1 MVFFLRELRTHKSW
15 GPALVWQ
22 PALLG
27 IFNLDAK
34 AKINQLGLLGF
45 PIDENIFEFQI
56 PVNHP
61 FRVHILYRLYN
72 FGENFFDIIFV
83 AYSLPF

>member
-1 MVFFLRELRTHKSW
+1 MGCLMAGV
-15 GPALVWQ
+15 LVL
-22 PALLG
+22 AS
-27 IFNLDAK
+27 DK
-34 AKINQLGLLGF
+34 ASLIIYHHMGSKKINQLGLLGF

-61 FRVHILYRLYN
+61 FSVHILYRLHN
-72 FGENFFDIIFV
+72 FGENCFDFIFV